1 MGQALCASALSDSS
15 FITPH
20 NIIIALHLTSYPDV
34 HSLRRLSTLDS
45 LLPAARNEYYSLQT
59 VLV

>member
-20 NIIIALHLTSYPDV
+20 NIIIALHLTSYRAV
-34 HSLRRLSTLDS
+34 HLLRRLSTLVS
-45 LLPAARNEYYSLQT
+45 LLPAARNEH
-59 VLV
+59 